1 MVQAL
6 CNKPGSQVNVVLNKV
21 DLLFDMNVDVDVFVS
36 QMRARRSA
44 LSLYDMAM
52 QSSSCVR
59 KCFFETWVSTKLV
72 MPGPQ
77 MQTDHSHRPLCQKRD
92 GVSQSAQA
100 DAIFVLFSDLAR
112 LQKLA
117 NFKAKEITWL

>member
-36 QMRARRSA
+36 QMRARCSA

-52 QSSSCVR
+52 QSGSCVR

-77 MQTDHSHRPLCQKRD
+77 MQTDHSHR
-92 GVSQSAQA
+92 SAQA